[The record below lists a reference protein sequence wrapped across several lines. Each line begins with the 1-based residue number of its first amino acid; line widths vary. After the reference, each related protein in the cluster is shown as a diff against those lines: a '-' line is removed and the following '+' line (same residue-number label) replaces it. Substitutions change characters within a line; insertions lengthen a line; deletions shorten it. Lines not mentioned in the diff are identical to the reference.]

1 MDARFCYLILRQRN
15 GVNAMAFGELL
26 QEGRKR
32 SGMTQEEFAEKMN
45 GFTSRLDELFA
56 ESRRLEDEIKKQ
68 LGRVK
73 YE

>member
-1 MDARFCYLILRQRN
+1 MKIEY
-15 GVNAMAFGELL
+15 VEL
-26 QEGRKR
+26 
-32 SGMTQEEFAEKMN
+32 TQEEFAEKMN